1 MKSDFALAITQL
13 AAEKDLPKEVILAA
27 VETALASAYRK
38 EELGV
43 TQPISVRINP
53 NTFDVKV
60 FTSKTVTE
68 EPTDQ
73 PGEISVD
80 EARKIRADIQV
91 GDNLEIEVTLPKSAG
106 RIAAQTAKQVI
117 VQRLHEAEHEAIFE
131 EFVGKEGDIVSGLV
145 RRIEAGRVFIDLGR
159 TEGVLPPAEQS
170 RGERYRPG
178 QRIKVYLLQIAR
190 PGKTTEITVSR
201 AHRNLVRRLFELGVP
216 EIRNGVVELKAIA
229 REAGNRTKV
238 AVAAKQP
245 GIDPVGTCVGQR
257 GIRIQNIVSELEGE
271 KVDVIQWSADAREF
285 IANAL
290 SPAQIISVT
299 INEDEGA
306 ATVVVPDRQLS
317 LAIGREGQNAR
328 LAAKLTGWRI
338 DIKSASMVETELKEK
353 QESAEASKAAVVEE
367 AEALTAGRPED
378 VLLAAD
384 GRPGEPV
391 PAGVGA
397 AEAEMDLATLE
408 SPLVQEQPAVAGED
422 EAPVEPA
429 LPQIF
434 MPVHP
439 QEGPREIRFAE
450 DIIPKRAKTEKKEK
464 KGREDEAAL
473 RTKAKKAK
481 RTKEYV
487 EVEAEAEEDVY

>member
-68 EPTDQ
+68 ELTDQ

-91 GDNLEIEVTLPKSAG
+91 GDNLEIEVTLPKSVG

-145 RRIEAGRVFIDLGR
+145 RRIEGGRVFIDLGR
-159 TEGVLPPAEQS
+159 TEGVLPLAEQS

-299 INEDEGA
+299 INEDEGS

-353 QESAEASKAAVVEE
+353 QGS
-367 AEALTAGRPED
+367 AEALTAGRPEE
-378 VLLAAD
+378 VPLAV
-384 GRPGEPV
+384 GERPGEPV
-391 PAGVGA
+391 PTGVGA

-408 SPLVQEQPAVAGED
+408 SPPVQQQPAVAGE
-422 EAPVEPA
+422 PV

-439 QEGPREIRFAE
+439 QQGPREIRFAE
-450 DIIPKRAKTEKKEK
+450 DIIPKRAKTEKES
-464 KGREDEAAL
+464 REDEAAL

-487 EVEAEAEEDVY
+487 EVEAPEDEY